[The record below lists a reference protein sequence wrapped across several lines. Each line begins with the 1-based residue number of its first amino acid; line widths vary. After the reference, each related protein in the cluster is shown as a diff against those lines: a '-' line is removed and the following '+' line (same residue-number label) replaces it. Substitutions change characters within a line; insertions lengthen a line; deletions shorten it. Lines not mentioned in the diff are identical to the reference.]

1 MQVSSMPNAAA
12 AYSSRQAPQEN
23 AADQIA
29 RRELDEA
36 VKPDAKKEAAPPAE
50 TSEARSKPKG
60 MGEKLDVVV

>member
-29 RRELDEA
+29 RRELAEA
-36 VKPDAKKEAAPPAE
+36 SRPEAKQDAPRPAE
-50 TSEARSKPKG
+50 ADESRAKPQG
-60 MGEKLDVVV
+60 MGQKLDVVV